1 MKRLIAWASVTLS
14 IGLAIPIAFAEG
26 PTPADV
32 VAFQAALHQSDAH
45 IMSHQGDVKAFS
57 DGMAHTMDV
66 AVRIAE
72 RDHPE
77 LGRAW
82 EACRAQMYSLDGGAT
97 HQVVPQYRAYCDGIF
112 SQIGPIAYQDLK
124 LLFAAIGSPVE

>member
-1 MKRLIAWASVTLS
+1 MKMLIVCASMALS
-14 IGLAIPIAFAEG
+14 VGLGAPTFAEG

-45 IMSHQGDVKAFS
+45 IMSHQGDLTAFS

-66 AVRIAE
+66 AIHVAE
-72 RDHPE
+72 RDYPQ

-82 EACRAQMYSLDGGAT
+82 EACRAQMYSLDGGVT
-97 HQVVPQYRAYCDGIF
+97 YQVVPQYRAYCDAVMSRIA
-112 SQIGPIAYQDLK
+112 PIASQDFK
-124 LLFAAIGSPVE
+124 LLMAAIGSPVE